1 MRKREL
7 LFNLLR
13 WLLGVDR
20 QASKQAQPSEVQP
33 SASDEHEVL
42 ATRAIKQSSIDP
54 QLFAM
59 STPEIQSPQPAAPL
73 PADQFPK
80 LDDEIR
86 DLLASE
92 DWEEV
97 NQGLELLV
105 SSLGEEAIQ
114 PFGTLIDVS
123 TLRVAHPDQWQSAL
137 GISLTHEINAVAKLA
152 ELSGALK
159 ELRSIRLNRLA
170 FADEIQIDLT
180 LLSGASS
187 LEELIINGGTITG
200 LAGLN
205 DLHGLRYLALMANS
219 IDIDWDA
226 DEHSDPFKG
235 LTELRV
241 LCLSQWPWE
250 DLSPLSGLSQ
260 LERLDLRGGALCT
273 LDGLEALRTITSLS
287 LKDFYSLSSVSE
299 IGNLELLSTL
309 RLLNL
314 SFTSLEGFERLDQ
327 LSTIELEA
335 SDRVDVAALGSL
347 PRLDNVRI
355 ECWDLVGLGALAA
368 AANLRQ
374 LKLSGIPEY
383 CYSESARRFGEREIE
398 QLCMSWKAVHTCPQ
412 RGTLRAM
419 SYLFTKGADLPV
431 LLIGLNV
438 LETLAGQIDANDF
451 SSRLEQ
457 LSSRWGEELLS
468 RAYWPKNTADGRYS
482 HTAPIG
488 QWLNRAKGSV
498 PTATLDHI
506 ATALAKHL
514 PAIPQRA

>member
-13 WLLGVDR
+13 WLLGGDR
-20 QASKQAQPSEVQP
+20 QASEKAQPSEVQP

-42 ATRAIKQSSIDP
+42 ATSAIKQSSIDP
-54 QLFAM
+54 QLSAM

-73 PADQFPK
+73 SADQFPK
-80 LDDEIR
+80 LGDEIR

-123 TLRVAHPDQWQSAL
+123 TLRVAYPDQWQFAL

-159 ELRSIRLNRLA
+159 EHRSIRLNKVA

-205 DLHGLRYLALMANS
+205 DLHGLRYLALMADS
-219 IDIDWDA
+219 IDWDA
-226 DEHSDPFKG
+226 DEHSDLFKG
-235 LTELRV
+235 LTELCV

-250 DLSPLSGLSQ
+250 DLSPLFGLSQ
-260 LERLDLRGGALCT
+260 LERLDLRGGELST

-314 SFTSLEGFERLDQ
+314 SFTSLEGFEGLDQ

-347 PRLDNVRI
+347 PRLDNVRF
-355 ECWDLVGLGALAA
+355 ECGDLVGLGALAA

-374 LKLSGIPEY
+374 LKLSDIPEY
-383 CYSESARRFGEREIE
+383 CYDESSAQRFGRREMDR
-398 QLCMSWKAVHTCPQ
+398 LCKSWKAVQTSSKHCNSS
-412 RGTLRAM
+412 LSA
-419 SYLFTKGADLPV
+419 KGADLPV

-438 LETLAGQIDANDF
+438 METLAGQIDANDF

-457 LSSRWGEELLS
+457 LSSRWGEELRS
-468 RAYWPKNTADGRYS
+468 RAYWPKNMADGCYS

-488 QWLNRAKGSV
+488 QWLNRAKGSIPSV
-498 PTATLDHI
+498 TLDHI
-506 ATALAKHL
+506 AEALAKQL
-514 PAIPQRA
+514 PESPQRA